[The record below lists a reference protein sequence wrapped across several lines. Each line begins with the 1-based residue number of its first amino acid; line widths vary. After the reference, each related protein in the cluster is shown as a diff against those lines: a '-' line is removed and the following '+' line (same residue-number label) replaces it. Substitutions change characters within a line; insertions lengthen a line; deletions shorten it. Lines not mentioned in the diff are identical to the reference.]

1 MTKEPPAGPLR
12 PILLAVT
19 VRGAG
24 RKSRKE
30 RPVRSLVGQARQAD
44 VEGEPGSQSIAAMP
58 DGDVRRFSVI
68 WPSQEVTIGCA
79 NAPAG
84 ALMELSGSI

>member
-1 MTKEPPAGPLR
+1 MTQEPPAGPLR

-30 RPVRSLVGQARQAD
+30 QAVRSLTGQARLAD
-44 VEGEPGSQSIAAMP
+44 VEGVPGSQSIAAMR
-58 DGDVRRFSVI
+58 DGDVRRFSAM

-84 ALMELSGSI
+84 A